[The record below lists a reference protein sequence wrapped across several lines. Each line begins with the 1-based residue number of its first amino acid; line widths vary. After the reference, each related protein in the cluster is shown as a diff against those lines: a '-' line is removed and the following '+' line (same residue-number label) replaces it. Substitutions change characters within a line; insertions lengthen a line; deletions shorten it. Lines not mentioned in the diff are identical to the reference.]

1 MLTIPISTVAW
12 IIVKARE
19 FDAKDMGS
27 DAGDIEG
34 DEDNPLGVLADRADD
49 PTLEELTSWIEDLTD
64 TEKAELVALFWLGR
78 DSGDPTDMPE
88 LIAEAR
94 RNQNRSVS
102 KYLLGSPMLGDHLE
116 EGLEILGYDTS
127 EIESE
132 IA

>member
-27 DAGDIEG
+27 GAADIDGD
-34 DEDNPLGVLADRADD
+34 DDNPLGVLADRDDD
-49 PTLEELTSWIEDLTD
+49 PTVAELTSWIEDLTD

-78 DSGDPTDMPE
+78 DSGDAADLPD
-88 LIAEAR
+88 LITEAR
-94 RNQNRSVS
+94 RNQHRGTAR
-102 KYLLGSPMLGDHLE
+102 YLLGSPMLGDHLE
-116 EGLEILGYDTS
+116 EALEILGYDTS

>member
-19 FDAKDMGS
+19 FDAKDLGS
-27 DAGDIEG
+27 DAGD
-34 DEDNPLGVLADRADD
+34 DDNPLGVLADRDDD
-49 PTLEELTSWIEDLTD
+49 PTVDELTSWISDLTD

-78 DSGDPTDMPE
+78 DSGDAADLPD

-94 RNQNRSVS
+94 RNQNKSTS
-102 KYLLGSPMLGDHLE
+102 KYLLGSPMLGDYLE

-127 EIESE
+127 EIESS

>member
-19 FDAKDMGS
+19 FDAKDLGS
-27 DAGDIEG
+27 DPGD
-34 DEDNPLGVLADRADD
+34 DDNPLGVLADRDDD
-49 PTLEELTSWIEDLTD
+49 PTVDELTSWIGDLTD

-78 DSGDPTDMPE
+78 DSGDAADLPD

-94 RNQNRSVS
+94 RNQNKSTS
-102 KYLLGSPMLGDHLE
+102 KYLLGSPMLGDYLE

-127 EIESE
+127 EIESS